1 MYNDFAFRNGK
12 LHGLIQI
19 YGKMSVDPK
28 GHCSDKHFEG
38 LSFLGWFEEGKPTGP
53 CWRFLVGGTY
63 IYGVVDN
70 RGEFTG
76 SNDIAFIYQ
85 DLELA
90 LVGEFNKG
98 IMVIY
103 QSITF
108 PKTSTVLF
116 IILSP

>member
-1 MYNDFAFRNGK
+1 MYNDFAFRYGK
-12 LHGLIQI
+12 LHGLTQI

-28 GHCSDKHFEG
+28 GHCSEKYFDG

-70 RGEFTG
+70 HGEFTG

-85 DLELA
+85 DLQLA

-98 IMVIY
+98 IMVIP
-103 QSITF
+103 QS
-108 PKTSTVLF
+108 KLF
-116 IILSP
+116 QKQVQCCS

>member
-1 MYNDFAFRNGK
+1 
-12 LHGLIQI
+12 
-19 YGKMSVDPK
+19 MSVDPK

-76 SNDIAFIYQ
+76 SNDIAF
-85 DLELA
+85 
-90 LVGEFNKG
+90 NKRNNACQAQLQRNG
-98 IMVIY
+98 S
-103 QSITF
+103 QF
-108 PKTSTVLF
+108 E
-116 IILSP
+116 

>member
-1 MYNDFAFRNGK
+1 
-12 LHGLIQI
+12 
-19 YGKMSVDPK
+19 MSVDPK

-98 IMVIY
+98 IMVI
-103 QSITF
+103 SPSTTI
-108 PKTSTVLF
+108 PKISTVLF
-116 IILSP
+116 INLSPLAFFWKS